1 MSAVESSLSAF
12 LAEADGKL
20 SALERALEEESAV
33 LANARHDAPRVE
45 ALATAKREAA
55 AVLSDVWERYV
66 RWLNDNGF
74 SGDDGMERCLARV
87 GEEGGN
93 AETLRR
99 GWLDLLARAKHC
111 RALNESN
118 GAQITL
124 LRVHVQRALNVL
136 IGGGADTTFTY
147 GRNGE
152 NPAAV
157 SLRASIRV

>member
-1 MSAVESSLSAF
+1 MNAIESALSVF
-12 LAEADGKL
+12 LAEADASL
-20 SALERALEEESAV
+20 SALERALEEESLA

-45 ALATAKREAA
+45 ALANAKREAA
-55 AVLSDVWERYV
+55 TAVAGVWERYV
-66 RWLNDNGF
+66 RWLNDHGF
-74 SGDDGMERCLARV
+74 SGDEGMERCLARV
-87 GEEGGN
+87 TREGGGGE
-93 AETLRR
+93 ALRR

-124 LRVHVQRALNVL
+124 LRAHVQRALNVL
-136 IGGGADTTFTY
+136 IGRGADATITY

>member
-1 MSAVESSLSAF
+1 MNAIESSLTAL
-12 LAEADGKL
+12 LAEADANL
-20 SALERALEEESAV
+20 SVLERALEEESAV
-33 LANARHDAPRVE
+33 LATARNDAPRVE
-45 ALATAKREAA
+45 ALANAKREAA
-55 AVLSDVWERYV
+55 AAVGGVWERYV

-74 SGDDGMERCLARV
+74 SGDEGMERCLARV
-87 GEEGGN
+87 AEEGGN
-93 AETLRR
+93 EVALRR

-111 RALNESN
+111 RAINESN

-124 LRVHVQRALNVL
+124 LRAHVQRALNVL
-136 IGGGADTTFTY
+136 IGRGVDTTFTY

>member
-1 MSAVESSLSAF
+1 MSTLGFALADF
-12 LAEADGKL
+12 LAEADVHL
-20 SALERALEEESAV
+20 STLERALEEESLV
-33 LANARHDAPRVE
+33 LANARHESPRVE
-45 ALATAKREAA
+45 ALATAKRDAA
-55 AVLSDVWERYV
+55 QALGGVWERYV

-74 SGDDGMERCLARV
+74 AGDEGMERCLARV
-87 GEEGGN
+87 GGEGGN
-93 AETLRR
+93 EDALRR
-99 GWLDLLARAKHC
+99 GWLDLLARARHC

-124 LRVHVQRALNVL
+124 LRAHVQRALRVL
-136 IGGGADTTFTY
+136 VGRGADTTVTY